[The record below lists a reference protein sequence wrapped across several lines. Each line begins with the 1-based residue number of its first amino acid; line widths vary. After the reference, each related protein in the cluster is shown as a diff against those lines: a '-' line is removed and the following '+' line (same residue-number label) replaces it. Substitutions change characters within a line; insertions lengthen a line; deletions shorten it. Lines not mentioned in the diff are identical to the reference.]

1 VKRVL
6 REPLLHF
13 LVLGVGLF
21 VLHRGL
27 RPEESRGPLGKPR
40 ITVSA
45 GVTQNLAHTF
55 EATWQRPPALEEL
68 THLIDDYV
76 DEELSYRRALELG
89 LEQDDAVVRRR
100 LRQKLELLVETQ
112 SGTVEPSEAELC
124 AFFDAQR
131 ERYREK
137 ETFSFRQ
144 VYVGAGETEE
154 LKARAALLVDV
165 LENGGDATALAA
177 PTGLPLENEA
187 LSSADVIR
195 EFGEVFAAA
204 LAQLPVGRW
213 SGPVESGFGQH
224 VVLLQT
230 KEAGRVPE
238 LDDVRDEVRRDL
250 DAERAKHAITT
261 YLATE
266 RARYDVVVEP
276 VRDGATANA
285 KTASAGTSR

>member
-1 VKRVL
+1 MKKLL

-13 LVLGVGLF
+13 LVLGACLF

-27 RPEESRGPLGKPR
+27 RPEDSRGPLGKPR
-40 ITVSA
+40 LIVSA
-45 GVTQNLAHTF
+45 GVTQNLEHTF
-55 EATWQRPPALEEL
+55 EATWQRPPAPEEL

-112 SGTVEPSEAELC
+112 SGAVEPSETELG

-131 ERYREK
+131 DRYREK

-154 LKARAALLVDV
+154 SKARAALLVDV
-165 LENGGDATALAA
+165 LENGGDASALAA

-187 LSSADVIR
+187 LSSTDVIR
-195 EFGEVFAAA
+195 EFGEIFAAA

-224 VVLLQT
+224 VVLLQA

-238 LDDVRDEVRRDL
+238 LDEVRDEVRRDL
-250 DAERAKHAITT
+250 DAERAKRASAA
-261 YLATE
+261 YLAVE
-266 RARYDVVVEP
+266 RARYDIVVEP
-276 VRDGATANA
+276 VRDGPGA
-285 KTASAGTSR
+285 KVRTASAGTSR